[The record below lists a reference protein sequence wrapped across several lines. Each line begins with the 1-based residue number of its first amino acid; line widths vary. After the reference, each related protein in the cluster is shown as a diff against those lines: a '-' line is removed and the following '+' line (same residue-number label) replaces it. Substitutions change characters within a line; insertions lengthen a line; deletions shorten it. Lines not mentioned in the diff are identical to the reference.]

1 MRVRLFHTLACRG
14 MLGAGHSGF
23 RRKMIII
30 AVSNRVGAM
39 KRQLHL
45 NLFIHSRGHHE
56 ASWRH
61 PGSSPLA
68 LTDIRYY
75 QDLACRA
82 EAALFD
88 SVFLADQLALG
99 DDVAQAARTW
109 LEPVTVLAAVAVA
122 TSRIGMIATASTT
135 YTEPFNLAR
144 QFASLDHISN
154 GRVAWNIVTTW
165 LATAARNFGGEG
177 QVSHADRYARGEE
190 FMSVVKAL
198 WDSWA
203 ADAVLDDRQGGR
215 YAQPD
220 RIRPINH
227 RGDFYQVAGP
237 LNLPRCPQGR
247 PVLVQA
253 GSSDT
258 GRRFAA
264 RHAEAVFT
272 AHMAKATAQ
281 EFYTDLKRLAAAEG
295 RNPEHVLILPG
306 LSPMLAATEAEA
318 QRLAREVNELTDPEV
333 GRKRLSNRFGGHD
346 FSHLPLDRP
355 LVPDDFPD
363 PDLVQAARS
372 RTEVI
377 INLVRRDKPTLRQL
391 LAYLAGARGHFV
403 TAGTPEQIADLI
415 EDWFSDGAADGF
427 NIMPPLLPAQLDAFS
442 AEVIPLLQCRGLFR
456 ASYAGETLRE
466 HYGLA
471 WPQSAFGEAALEPAR
486 WPKNN
491 QQAR

>member
-1 MRVRLFHTLACRG
+1 MP
-14 MLGAGHSGF
+14 
-23 RRKMIII
+23 
-30 AVSNRVGAM
+30 M

-45 NLFIHSRGHHE
+45 NLFFHSRGHHE

-61 PGSSPLA
+61 PAASLLA
-68 LTDIRYY
+68 LTNIRYY
-75 QDLACRA
+75 QDLAQRA

-88 SVFLADQLALG
+88 SIFLADQLALG
-99 DDVAQAARTW
+99 GDVAQAPRIW
-109 LEPVTVLAAVAVA
+109 LEPLTVLAALAVS
-122 TSRIGMIATASTT
+122 TSHIGLIATASTT

-144 QFASLDHISN
+144 QFASIDHISN
-154 GRVAWNIVTTW
+154 GRAAWNIVTSW
-165 LATAARNFGGEG
+165 LATAASNYGGDK

-203 ADAVLDDRQGGR
+203 EDAVIDDRAGGH
-215 YAQPD
+215 YARPD

-237 LNLPRCPQGR
+237 LNMPRCPQGR

-272 AHMAKATAQ
+272 AHMAKETAQ
-281 EFYTDLKRLAAAEG
+281 EFYADLKRLAAAEG
-295 RNPEHVLILPG
+295 RNAEHVLILPG
-306 LSPMLAATEAEA
+306 LSPMIASTEAEA
-318 QRLAREVNELTDPEV
+318 QRLAREVNELTDPEI

-355 LVPDDFPD
+355 LSPEDFPD
-363 PDLVQAARS
+363 PGSVEAARS

-377 INLVRRDKPTLRQL
+377 LNLVRRDKPTLRQL
-391 LAYLAGARGHFV
+391 LGYLAGARGHFV
-403 TAGTPEQIADLI
+403 TAGTPEQIAALM
-415 EDWFSDGAADGF
+415 EDWFTDGAADGF
-427 NIMPPLLPAQLDAFS
+427 NVMPPLLPAQLDVFA
-442 AEVIPLLQCRGLFR
+442 AEVIPLLQRRGLFR
-456 ASYAGETLRE
+456 TEYLGTTLRE
-466 HYGLA
+466 HYRL
-471 WPQSAFGEAALEPAR
+471 PRPNSAFE
-486 WPKNN
+486 
-491 QQAR
+491 

>member
-1 MRVRLFHTLACRG
+1 MT
-14 MLGAGHSGF
+14 
-23 RRKMIII
+23 
-30 AVSNRVGAM
+30 
-39 KRQLHL
+39 RQLHL

-61 PGSSPLA
+61 PDTSPLP

-75 QDLACRA
+75 QDLAQRA
-82 EAALFD
+82 EAAKFD
-88 SVFLADQLALG
+88 SIFLADQLALG
-99 DDVAQAARTW
+99 GDAAQAARTW
-109 LEPVTVLAAVAVA
+109 LEPITVLAAVAVA
-122 TSRIGMIATASTT
+122 TQRIGLIATCSTT

-144 QFASLDHISN
+144 QFASIDHISN
-154 GRVAWNIVTTW
+154 GRAAWNIVTSW
-165 LATAARNFGGEG
+165 LAAAAANFGGDA

-190 FMSVVKAL
+190 FMTVVKAL

-203 ADAVLDDRQGGR
+203 VDAVVDDRAGGR
-215 YAQPD
+215 YAKAD
-220 RIRPINH
+220 RIRPIRH
-227 RGDFYQVAGP
+227 RGDFYKVEGP

-281 EFYTDLKRLAAAEG
+281 EFYADLKRLAAEEG
-295 RNPEHVLILPG
+295 RDPGQVLILPG
-306 LSPMLAATEAEA
+306 LSPMIAGSEAEA
-318 QRLAREVNELTDPEV
+318 QRLARETNDLTDPEV

-355 LVPDDFPD
+355 LVAEDFPD
-363 PDLVQAARS
+363 PGSVEAARS

-377 INLVRRDKPTLRQL
+377 LNLVRRDKPTLRQL
-391 LAYLAGARGHFV
+391 LGYLAGARGHYV
-403 TAGTPEQIADLI
+403 TAGTPEQIAALI
-415 EDWFSDGAADGF
+415 EDWFTDGAADGF
-427 NIMPPLLPAQLDAFS
+427 NIMPPLLPLQLDVFS
-442 AEVIPLLQCRGLFR
+442 AEVIPILQRRGLFR
-456 ASYAGETLRE
+456 REYEGATLRE

-471 WPQSAFGEAALEPAR
+471 PPESAFDRA
-486 WPKNN
+486 
-491 QQAR
+491 